1 MKSERQEAFRQILE
15 GFPPQARKVLEL
27 LPQTQGCLN
36 AGQCLELCRILD
48 LSLYGLMVQLLPLAR
63 AYALPPVSQFHVG
76 AVALAAKNSDPGSMG
91 VYLGG
96 NMEFPGVALNLTI
109 HAEQCASMNAWH
121 RGARQLSAIA
131 VTDSPCGYCRQ
142 FMKEWMGEEDIRIIT
157 AAKGGRAREQRALP
171 GLLPT
176 AFGPAD
182 LGKQEGL
189 GMPPA
194 LDRPLLLAKGEPDEL
209 TAQALEAA
217 SKSYAPYSGNLA
229 GAAALLH
236 DGRIIK
242 SSYVESAAFNPS
254 LSPMQTLAI
263 RLNLA
268 GVLDY
273 ARALK
278 RLVLVEQPAPICQL
292 GAARVLAR
300 AWAPDIELEYHL
312 TQKPEKMEVT

>member
-1 MKSERQEAFRQILE
+1 MGFERQAGIGEVLE
-15 GFPPQARKVLEL
+15 GYPPRARKILKL
-27 LPQTQGCLN
+27 LSRTHGSLD
-36 AGQCLELCRILD
+36 AGQCLELCRIMD
-48 LSLYGLMVQLLPLAR
+48 LSLYELMVQLLPLAR
-63 AYALPPVSQFHVG
+63 LYAIPPVSRFHVG
-76 AVALAAKNSDPGSMG
+76 AVALAAKNSDHGSMG

-121 RGARQLSAIA
+121 QGARLLTAIA

-142 FMKEWMGEEDIRIIT
+142 FLKEWMGEEDIRIIT
-157 AAKGGRAREQRALP
+157 AAKGDRAREQRALP

-189 GMPPA
+189 GMPPS
-194 LDRPLLLAKGEPDEL
+194 LPEPLRLAQGEPDEL
-209 TAQALEAA
+209 TALALQAAGEA
-217 SKSYAPYSGNLA
+217 YAPYSNNLA
-229 GAAALLH
+229 GCAALLA
-236 DGRIIK
+236 DGSSIK

-263 RLNLA
+263 RLNVA
-268 GVLDY
+268 GVKDY

-278 RLVLVEQPAPICQL
+278 RLVLVEQPASISQL
-292 GAARVLAR
+292 GAARVMAR
-300 AWAPDIELEYHL
+300 AWAPDLELEYHQ
-312 TQKPEKMEVT
+312 TDPPETMEVL